1 MSEEK
6 NSQVIT
12 AELMQQIENAAVSAA
27 RDVLGGRRIIDVEGP
42 YGVGLTTV
50 EVGND
55 DKCREPGPLEASAV
69 VSRALSVPMIYRRF
83 AISKRRIAAFRE
95 MGQPLN
101 LKVAEDAA
109 QAVAAREEEF
119 IYFGQPDFNLSGLLT
134 APGRQTVKAGN
145 WDNVDEVLADVIN
158 AVNVL
163 DSKGYRGPYGLALAP
178 ELYNN
183 LFRRYPG
190 SDLLQIEH
198 LKRLC
203 TRGIVKAAIEGCV
216 PVARDVGSIVLG
228 QDSRHRCGARTLCHQ
243 RIAAAED
250 RSAGCDLHDSGGTQP
265 SDQASLRSR
274 RRLEPQRRAPAAL
287 RRRHLHSSNGNVT

>member
-1 MSEEK
+1 MSMPGERALK
-6 NSQVIT
+6 VIT
-12 AELMQQIENAAVSAA
+12 PELMKRIEEAAVSAA
-27 RDVLGGRRIIDVEGP
+27 KEILSGRRIIDVEGP

-55 DKCREPGPLEASAV
+55 DLCREPAPNEASAV

-83 AISKRRIAAFRE
+83 AISKRRIVASQE

-109 QAVAAREEEF
+109 QAVAEREEEF
-119 IYFGQPDFNLSGLLT
+119 IYYGQSDFHLGGLLT
-134 APGRQTVKAGN
+134 VEGRSTLAAGN
-145 WDNVDEVLADVIN
+145 WSNVDEVLNDVIA

-183 LFRRYPG
+183 LFRRYAG

-203 TRGIVKAAIEGCV
+203 TRGIVKAAIDGCV
-216 PVARDVGSIVLG
+216 LVARDVGSIVLG
-228 QDSRHRCGARTLCHQ
+228 QDMHVDYLASDAAHENFAVSESLVLKIDAPDAICTIGAK
-243 RIAAAED
+243 
-250 RSAGCDLHDSGGTQP
+250 
-265 SDQASLRSR
+265 SDQSAIG
-274 RRLEPQRRAPAAL
+274 
-287 RRRHLHSSNGNVT
+287 HK

>member
-1 MSEEK
+1 MAEERFAD
-6 NSQVIT
+6 VIT
-12 AELMQQIENAAVSAA
+12 SELMRQIEAAAVSAA
-27 RDVLGGRRIIDVEGP
+27 RDVISGRRIIDVEGP
-42 YGVGLTTV
+42 YGTGLTTV

-55 DKCREPGPLEASAV
+55 DRCREPGPQEASAV

-83 AISKRRIAAFRE
+83 AISRRRIAAFRE

-101 LKVAEDAA
+101 LKAAEDAA

-119 IYFGQPDFNLSGLLT
+119 IYLGQPEFNLSGLLT
-134 APGRQTVKAGN
+134 APGRQTIKAGN
-145 WDNVDEVLADVIN
+145 WDNVDEVLADVIT

-163 DSKGYRGPYGLALAP
+163 DDKGYRGPYGLALAP
-178 ELYNN
+178 ALYNN

-216 PVARDVGSIVLG
+216 LVAREVGSIVLG
-228 QDSRHRCGARTLCHQ
+228 QDLQVTYLASD
-243 RIAAAED
+243 AAHEQFSISESLLLKIEAPD
-250 RSAGCDLHDSGGTQP
+250 AICTIPGQP
-265 SDQASLRSR
+265 GMTAKT
-274 RRLEPQRRAPAAL
+274 A
-287 RRRHLHSSNGNVT
+287 

>member
-6 NSQVIT
+6 NSEVIT
-12 AELMQQIENAAVSAA
+12 AELMQQIEKAAVSAA
-27 RDVLGGRRIIDVEGP
+27 RDVLSGRRIIDVEGP

-83 AISKRRIAAFRE
+83 ALSKRRIAAFRE

-101 LKVAEDAA
+101 LKGAEDAA

-134 APGRQTVKAGN
+134 APGRQTVKGGN
-145 WDNVDEVLADVIN
+145 WDNVDEVLTDVIN

-216 PVARDVGSIVLG
+216 LVARDVGSIVLG
-228 QDSRHRCGARTLCHQ
+228 QDLQISYLATD
-243 RIAAAED
+243 AAHEHFAVTESLLLKIEAPD
-250 RSAGCDLHDSGGTQP
+250 AICTIPGERS
-265 SDQASLRSR
+265 QAIK
-274 RRLEPQRRAPAAL
+274 PA
-287 RRRHLHSSNGNVT
+287 